1 MLKDLKFSRR
11 FALRGALSGIGVTMW
26 LPVLDIMTN
35 DNGDAFAQGDELPTT
50 FGIWF
55 WGNGVHPQYWTP
67 SATGK
72 GDAWQLSRN
81 LEPFADLKDHIT
93 VVTGLN
99 MMDGVFKGHGWGN
112 VYILAGG
119 DGQSASVTSDVDR
132 HRNVSFEQSSSTQY
146 VPTIDQLIADK
157 IGVGLPY
164 ASIETG
170 VMEFRGIDMGTT
182 SKNLAHR
189 GPHDFLPPERNPK
202 VLFDRLFGDGVPD
215 TGPGAPSLVFSNEL
229 RRSTLDAVSA
239 DAKRLQAR
247 LGAEDRQRI
256 DRHLES
262 IRAIEQRLVSMD
274 SQGTEQPQQT
284 GCTVPVSP
292 QDPNDAGER
301 GKALHRL
308 VATALACNLTR
319 VYTHLWSG
327 GRDDNTYP
335 MIGINADHHG
345 LTHSGPAE
353 NERAADIEKYIM
365 EQYADMVAV
374 LRDTPVGGDKTAL
387 DQTLL
392 YGATEVSEPNGHV
405 MANYHLVLAG
415 HAGGKVP
422 GNQHLRFPGSRKV
435 TELQLTMM
443 QLMGL
448 EVDNFGSWDNTSKTI
463 SEITG

>member
-11 FALRGALSGIGVTMW
+11 FALRGALSGIGVTLW
-26 LPVLDIMTN
+26 LPMLDIMTN
-35 DNGDAFAQGDELPTT
+35 NNGDAFAQGDALPTT

-55 WGNGVHPQYWTP
+55 WGNGVHPNHWTP
-67 SATGK
+67 STTGK
-72 GDAWQLSRN
+72 GNAWQLSRN
-81 LEPFADLKDHIT
+81 LQPFAEVKDHIT
-93 VVTGLN
+93 VITG
-99 MMDGVFKGHGWGN
+99 MDMLDGKFKGHGWGN
-112 VYILAGG
+112 VYMLAGG
-119 DGQSASVTSDVDR
+119 DGQPATITSDIDR

-146 VPTIDQLIADK
+146 VPTIDQLIAQK

-164 ASIETG
+164 ASLETG

-202 VLFDRLFGDGVPD
+202 VLFDRIFGSGIPDDGPD
-215 TGPGAPSLVFSNEL
+215 SPSIVFSREV
-229 RRSTLDAVSA
+229 RRSTLDAVSQ

-247 LGAEDRQRI
+247 LGSNDRQRI
-256 DRHLES
+256 DRHLDS
-262 IRAIEQRLVSMD
+262 IRAIEQRLQSMEMP
-274 SQGTEQPQQT
+274 TEDPDKAS
-284 GCTVPVSP
+284 CSLPTVPG
-292 QDPNDAGER
+292 QQFADPGER
-301 GKALHRL
+301 GKVLHRL

-335 MIGINADHHG
+335 MIGISADHHG
-345 LTHSGPAE
+345 LTHAGREE

-374 LRDTPVGGDKTAL
+374 LRDTPVGGNKSAL

-405 MANYHLVLAG
+405 MANYHIVLAG
-415 HAGGKVP
+415 HAGGKMP

-435 TELQLTMM
+435 TELQLTMLQM
-443 QLMGL
+443 MGL
-448 EVDNFGSWDNTSKTI
+448 EVDNFGSWDNTSKTVP
-463 SEITG
+463 EIMG